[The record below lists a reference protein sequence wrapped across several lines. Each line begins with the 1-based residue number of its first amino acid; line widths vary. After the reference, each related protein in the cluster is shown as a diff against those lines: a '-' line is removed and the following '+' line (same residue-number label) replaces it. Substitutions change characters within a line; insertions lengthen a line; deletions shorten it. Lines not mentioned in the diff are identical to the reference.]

1 MKVLKIIGI
10 LVIIL
15 IVAVF
20 AIILNLDKIVKTGIN
35 TVVPQ
40 VTKCEAY
47 VEDVNFNVFGGKFE
61 IKNLVIKNPE
71 GYKTDHAFALGHIF
85 VNVKMG
91 SLMSDVIE
99 IDQVLIDAPE
109 ITYEVG
115 LGNSNLNTILENVN
129 SSLPESD
136 DKEKKEEPQKEEK
149 KEGKKVIVNLIKVT
163 NGKIGIS
170 AKIAGGMEAPIVLP
184 DLEIKDLGKKEGG
197 ISMVQAAAITLKTTL
212 LSIFD
217 VLKNSGKLLLD
228 GAKAIGE
235 GITEGIKSIG
245 EGAKDSIKSLGDG
258 AKDSI
263 KSLGDS
269 AKSLGDSAKDI
280 KDNVK
285 DNVKNAAEGLKNLI
299 PGKK

>member
-1 MKVLKIIGI
+1 MKALKIIGI
-10 LVIIL
+10 IIIVL
-15 IVAVF
+15 IIAVF
-20 AIILNLDKIVKTGIN
+20 AIILNLGKIVKTGIN
-35 TVVPQ
+35 TIVPQ
-40 VTKCEAY
+40 VTKCEAH
-47 VEDVNFNVFGGKFE
+47 VDDVNFNVFGGKFE

-71 GYKTDHAFALGHIF
+71 GYKTDQAFSLGHIF
-85 VNVKMG
+85 VDVKMG

-129 SSLPESD
+129 SSLPSSD
-136 DKEKKEEPQKEEK
+136 EEKKEEEKKEEK
-149 KEGKKVIVNLIKVT
+149 KEGGKKVVVNLVKVT
-163 NGKIGIS
+163 NGRIGVS
-170 AKIAGGMEAPIVLP
+170 AKIAGGLEAPIVLP
-184 DLEIKDLGKKEGG
+184 DIEIKDLGKKEGG

-217 VLKNSGKLLLD
+217 VLKSSGKLLLD

-235 GITEGIKSIG
+235 GIVDGVKSLGDSAKEG
-245 EGAKDSIKSLGDG
+245 IKSLGDG
-258 AKDSI
+258 AKDSV
-263 KSLGDS
+263 KSLGDG
-269 AKSLGDSAKDI
+269 AKSLGDSAKDL

>member
-1 MKVLKIIGI
+1 MKALKIIGI
-10 LVIIL
+10 IIVVL
-15 IVAVF
+15 IIALF
-20 AIILNLDKIVKTGIN
+20 AIILNLGKIVKTGIN

-40 VTKCEAY
+40 VTKCEAH
-47 VEDVNFNVFGGKFE
+47 VDDVNFNVFGGKFE

-85 VNVKMG
+85 VNVNMG

-129 SSLPESD
+129 SSLPSSD
-136 DKEKKEEPQKEEK
+136 EEKKEEKEEK
-149 KEGKKVIVNLIKVT
+149 KEGGKKVVVNLVKVT
-163 NGKIGIS
+163 NGKIGVS

-184 DLEIKDLGKKEGG
+184 DIEIKDLGKKEGG
-197 ISMVQAAAITLKTTL
+197 ISMVQAAAVTLKTTL

-217 VLKNSGKLLLD
+217 VLKSSGKLLLD

-235 GITEGIKSIG
+235 GIVDGV
-245 EGAKDSIKSLGDG
+245 KSLGDG

-269 AKSLGDSAKDI
+269 AKEGVKSLEDGAKSLGDSAKEL

>member
-1 MKVLKIIGI
+1 MKALKIIGI
-10 LVIIL
+10 IVVIL
-15 IVAVF
+15 IIAVF
-20 AIILNLDKIVKTGIN
+20 AIILNLGKIVKTGIN

-40 VTKCEAY
+40 VTKCEAH
-47 VEDVNFNVFGGKFE
+47 VDDVNFNVFGGKFE

-71 GYKTDHAFALGHIF
+71 GYKTDQAFSLGHIF

-91 SLMSDVIE
+91 SLLSDVIE

-129 SSLPESD
+129 SSLPSSEGE
-136 DKEKKEEPQKEEK
+136 EKKEEKEEK
-149 KEGKKVIVNLIKVT
+149 KEGGKKVVVNLVKVT
-163 NGKIGIS
+163 NGKIGVS

-184 DLEIKDLGKKEGG
+184 DIEIKDLGKKEGG

-217 VLKNSGKLLLD
+217 VLKSSGKLLLD

-235 GITEGIKSIG
+235 GITEGIKSLG
-245 EGAKDSIKSLGDG
+245 DSAKDGVKSLGDSAKDGVKSLGDG
-258 AKDSI
+258 
-263 KSLGDS
+263 

-285 DNVKNAAEGLKNLI
+285 DIGKNAAEGLKNLI

>member
-1 MKVLKIIGI
+1 MKVLKIIGVLI
-10 LVIIL
+10 IIL
-15 IVAVF
+15 IIAVF
-20 AIILNLDKIVKTGIN
+20 AIILNLGKIVKTGIN

-40 VTKCEAY
+40 VTKCEAH
-47 VEDVNFNVFGGKFE
+47 VDDVNFNVFGGKFE

-71 GYKTDHAFALGHIF
+71 GYKTDQAFSLGHIF

-129 SSLPESD
+129 SSLPSSEGE
-136 DKEKKEEPQKEEK
+136 EKKEEKEEK
-149 KEGKKVIVNLIKVT
+149 KEGGKKVVVNLVKVT
-163 NGKIGIS
+163 NGKIGVS

-184 DLEIKDLGKKEGG
+184 DIEIKDLGKKEGG

-217 VLKNSGKLLLD
+217 VLKSSGKLLLD

-235 GITEGIKSIG
+235 GIVDGVKSI
-245 EGAKDSIKSLGDG
+245 GDG

-263 KSLGDS
+263 KSLGDG

-285 DNVKNAAEGLKNLI
+285 DIGNNAVEGLKNLI

>member
-1 MKVLKIIGI
+1 MKALKIIGI
-10 LVIIL
+10 IVVIL
-15 IVAVF
+15 IIAVF
-20 AIILNLDKIVKTGIN
+20 AIILNLGKIVKTGIN

-40 VTKCEAY
+40 VTKCEAH
-47 VEDVNFNVFGGKFE
+47 VDDVNFNVFGGKFE

-71 GYKTDHAFALGHIF
+71 GYKTDQAFSLGHIF

-91 SLMSDVIE
+91 SLLSDVIE

-129 SSLPESD
+129 SALPSSD
-136 DKEKKEEPQKEEK
+136 EEKKEEKEEK
-149 KEGKKVIVNLIKVT
+149 KEGGKKVVINLVKVT
-163 NGKIGIS
+163 NGRIGVS

-184 DLEIKDLGKKEGG
+184 DIEIKDLGKKEGG

-217 VLKNSGKLLLD
+217 VLKSSGKLLLD

-235 GITEGIKSIG
+235 GITEGIKSLG
-245 EGAKDSIKSLGDG
+245 DGAKEGVKSLGDG
-258 AKDSI
+258 
-263 KSLGDS
+263 
-269 AKSLGDSAKDI
+269 AKDI

-285 DNVKNAAEGLKNLI
+285 DIGKSAAEGLKNLI

>member
-1 MKVLKIIGI
+1 MKALKIIGI
-10 LVIIL
+10 LIVVLIIAL
-15 IVAVF
+15 FAV
-20 AIILNLDKIVKTGIN
+20 ILNLGKIVKTGIN

-40 VTKCEAY
+40 VTKCEAH
-47 VEDVNFNVFGGKFE
+47 VDDVNFNVFGGKFE

-85 VNVKMG
+85 VNVNMG

-129 SSLPESD
+129 SSLPSSD
-136 DKEKKEEPQKEEK
+136 EEKKEEKEEK
-149 KEGKKVIVNLIKVT
+149 KEGGKKVVVNLVKVT
-163 NGKIGIS
+163 NGKIGVS

-184 DLEIKDLGKKEGG
+184 DIEIKDLGKKEGG

-217 VLKNSGKLLLD
+217 VLKSSGKLLLD

-235 GITEGIKSIG
+235 GIVDGV
-245 EGAKDSIKSLGDG
+245 KSLGDG

-269 AKSLGDSAKDI
+269 AKEGVKSLEDGAKSLGDSAKEL

>member
-1 MKVLKIIGI
+1 MKALKIIGI

-15 IVAVF
+15 IMAVF
-20 AIILNLDKIVKTGIN
+20 AIILNLGKIVKTGIN

-40 VTKCEAY
+40 VTKCEAH
-47 VEDVNFNVFGGKFE
+47 VDDVNFNVFGGKFE

-71 GYKTDHAFALGHIF
+71 GYKTDQAFSLGHIF

-91 SLMSDVIE
+91 SLLTDVIE
-99 IDQVLIDAPE
+99 IEQVLIDAPE

-129 SSLPESD
+129 SSLPSSNE
-136 DKEKKEEPQKEEK
+136 EKKEEK
-149 KEGKKVIVNLIKVT
+149 KEEKEGGKKVVVNLVKVT
-163 NGKIGIS
+163 NGKIGVS

-184 DLEIKDLGKKEGG
+184 DIEIKDLGKKEGG
-197 ISMVQAAAITLKTTL
+197 ISMIQAAAITLKTTL

-217 VLKNSGKLLLD
+217 VLKSSGKLLLD

-235 GITEGIKSIG
+235 GIVDGV
-245 EGAKDSIKSLGDG
+245 KSLGDG
-258 AKDSI
+258 AKEGV
-263 KSLGDS
+263 KSLGDG
-269 AKSLGDSAKDI
+269 AKSLTDSAKDI

-285 DNVKNAAEGLKNLI
+285 DIGKNAAEGLKNLI

>member
-1 MKVLKIIGI
+1 MKALKIIGI
-10 LVIIL
+10 IVVIL
-15 IVAVF
+15 IIAVF
-20 AIILNLDKIVKTGIN
+20 AIILNLGKIVKTGIN

-40 VTKCEAY
+40 VTKCEAH
-47 VEDVNFNVFGGKFE
+47 VDDVNFNVFGGKFE

-71 GYKTDHAFALGHIF
+71 GYKTDQAFSLGHIF

-91 SLMSDVIE
+91 SLLSDVIE

-129 SSLPESD
+129 SALPSSD
-136 DKEKKEEPQKEEK
+136 EEKKEEKEEK
-149 KEGKKVIVNLIKVT
+149 KEGGKKVVINLVKVT
-163 NGKIGIS
+163 NGRIGVS

-184 DLEIKDLGKKEGG
+184 DIEIKDLGKKEGG

-235 GITEGIKSIG
+235 GITEGIKSLG
-245 EGAKDSIKSLGDG
+245 DSAKDGVKSLGDG
-258 AKDSI
+258 
-263 KSLGDS
+263 
-269 AKSLGDSAKDI
+269 AKDI

-285 DNVKNAAEGLKNLI
+285 DIGKSAAEGLKNLI

>member
-1 MKVLKIIGI
+1 MKALKIIGI
-10 LVIIL
+10 IIVVL
-15 IVAVF
+15 IIAVF
-20 AIILNLDKIVKTGIN
+20 AIILNLGKIVKTGIN

-40 VTKCEAY
+40 VTKCEAH
-47 VEDVNFNVFGGKFE
+47 VDDVNFNVFGGKFE

-115 LGNSNLNTILENVN
+115 LGNSNLNTILDNVN
-129 SSLPESD
+129 SSLPSSD
-136 DKEKKEEPQKEEK
+136 EEKKEEKEEK
-149 KEGKKVIVNLIKVT
+149 KEGGKKVVVNLVKVT
-163 NGKIGIS
+163 NGKIGVS

-184 DLEIKDLGKKEGG
+184 DIEIKDLGKKEGG
-197 ISMVQAAAITLKTTL
+197 ISMVQAAAVTLKTTL

-217 VLKNSGKLLLD
+217 VLKSSGKLLLD

-235 GITEGIKSIG
+235 GIVDGV
-245 EGAKDSIKSLGDG
+245 KSLGDG

-269 AKSLGDSAKDI
+269 AKDGVKSLEDGAKSLGDSAKEL

>member
-1 MKVLKIIGI
+1 MKALKIIGI
-10 LVIIL
+10 IVVIL
-15 IVAVF
+15 IIALF
-20 AIILNLDKIVKTGIN
+20 AIILNLGKIVKTGIN

-40 VTKCEAY
+40 VTKCEAH

-71 GYKTDHAFALGHIF
+71 GYKTDQAFSLGHIF

-129 SSLPESD
+129 SALPSSD
-136 DKEKKEEPQKEEK
+136 EEKKEEKEEK
-149 KEGKKVIVNLIKVT
+149 KEGGKKVVVNLVKVT
-163 NGKIGIS
+163 NGKIGVS

-184 DLEIKDLGKKEGG
+184 DIEIKDLGKKEGG

-217 VLKNSGKLLLD
+217 VLKSSGKLLLD

-245 EGAKDSIKSLGDG
+245 EGAKDSIKSLGEG
-258 AKDSI
+258 
-263 KSLGDS
+263 

>member
-1 MKVLKIIGI
+1 MKALKIIGI
-10 LVIIL
+10 LIVVLIIAL
-15 IVAVF
+15 F
-20 AIILNLDKIVKTGIN
+20 AIILNLGKIVKTGIN

-40 VTKCEAY
+40 VTKCEAH
-47 VEDVNFNVFGGKFE
+47 VDDVNFNVFGGKFE

-85 VNVKMG
+85 VNVNMG

-129 SSLPESD
+129 SSLPSSD
-136 DKEKKEEPQKEEK
+136 EEKKEEKEEK
-149 KEGKKVIVNLIKVT
+149 KEGGKKVVVNLVKVT
-163 NGKIGIS
+163 NGKIGVS

-184 DLEIKDLGKKEGG
+184 DIEIKDLGKKEGG

-217 VLKNSGKLLLD
+217 VLKSSGKLLLD

-235 GITEGIKSIG
+235 GIVDGV
-245 EGAKDSIKSLGDG
+245 KSLGDG

-269 AKSLGDSAKDI
+269 AKDGVKSLEDGAKSLGDSAKEL

>member
-1 MKVLKIIGI
+1 MKALKIIGI
-10 LVIIL
+10 IVVIL
-15 IVAVF
+15 IIAVF
-20 AIILNLDKIVKTGIN
+20 AIILNLGKIVKTGIN

-40 VTKCEAY
+40 VTKCEAH
-47 VEDVNFNVFGGKFE
+47 VEDVDFNVFGGKFE

-71 GYKTDHAFALGHIF
+71 GYKTDQAFSLGHIF

-129 SSLPESD
+129 SSLPSSD
-136 DKEKKEEPQKEEK
+136 SDEEKKDEPKKEEK
-149 KEGKKVIVNLIKVT
+149 KDGKKVIINLVKVT
-163 NGKIGIS
+163 NGKIGVS

-184 DLEIKDLGKKEGG
+184 DIEIKDLGKKEGG

-217 VLKNSGKLLLD
+217 VLKSSGKLLLD

-235 GITEGIKSIG
+235 GITEGIKSLGEGAKEGVKSLG
-245 EGAKDSIKSLGDG
+245 EGAKDL
-258 AKDSI
+258 
-263 KSLGDS
+263 
-269 AKSLGDSAKDI
+269 

-285 DNVKNAAEGLKNLI
+285 DIGKNAAEGLKNLI

>member
-1 MKVLKIIGI
+1 MKALKIIGI
-10 LVIIL
+10 LIVVLIIAL
-15 IVAVF
+15 FVV
-20 AIILNLDKIVKTGIN
+20 ILNLGKIVKTGIN

-40 VTKCEAY
+40 VTKCEAH
-47 VEDVNFNVFGGKFE
+47 VDDVNFNVFGGKFE

-129 SSLPESD
+129 SSLPSSD
-136 DKEKKEEPQKEEK
+136 EEKKEEKEEK
-149 KEGKKVIVNLIKVT
+149 KEGGKKVVVNLVKVT
-163 NGKIGIS
+163 NGKIGVS

-184 DLEIKDLGKKEGG
+184 DIEIKDLGKKEGG

-217 VLKNSGKLLLD
+217 VLKSSGKLLLD

-235 GITEGIKSIG
+235 GIVDGV
-245 EGAKDSIKSLGDG
+245 KSLGDG

-269 AKSLGDSAKDI
+269 AKDGVKSLEDGAKSLGDSAKEL

>member
-1 MKVLKIIGI
+1 MKALKIIGI
-10 LVIIL
+10 IIVIL
-15 IVAVF
+15 IIAVF
-20 AIILNLDKIVKTGIN
+20 AIILNLGKIVKTGIN

-40 VTKCEAY
+40 VTKCEAH
-47 VEDVNFNVFGGKFE
+47 VEDVDFNVFGGKFE

-71 GYKTDHAFALGHIF
+71 GYKTDQAFSLGHIF
-85 VNVKMG
+85 VNVKMA
-91 SLMSDVIE
+91 SLMSNVIE

-129 SSLPESD
+129 SSLPSSD
-136 DKEKKEEPQKEEK
+136 EEKKEEEPKKEEK
-149 KEGKKVIVNLIKVT
+149 KGGKKVIVNLIKVT
-163 NGKIGIS
+163 NGKIGVS

-184 DLEIKDLGKKEGG
+184 DIEIKDLGKKEGG
-197 ISMVQAAAITLKTTL
+197 ISMVQAAAVTLKTTL

-217 VLKNSGKLLLD
+217 VLKSSGKLLLD

-258 AKDSI
+258 AK
-263 KSLGDS
+263 
-269 AKSLGDSAKDI
+269 SLGDSAKDI

-285 DNVKNAAEGLKNLI
+285 DIGKNAAEGLKNLI

>member
-1 MKVLKIIGI
+1 MKALKIVGI
-10 LVIIL
+10 IVVIL
-15 IVAVF
+15 IIAVF
-20 AIILNLDKIVKTGIN
+20 AIILNLGKIVKTGIN

-40 VTKCEAY
+40 VTKCEAH
-47 VEDVNFNVFGGKFE
+47 VDDVDFNVFGGKFE

-71 GYKTDHAFALGHIF
+71 GYKTDQAFSLGHIF

-129 SSLPESD
+129 SSLPSSD
-136 DKEKKEEPQKEEK
+136 EEKKEEPKEEK
-149 KEGKKVIVNLIKVT
+149 KDGKKVIVNLVKVT
-163 NGKIGIS
+163 NGKIGVS

-184 DLEIKDLGKKEGG
+184 DIEIKDLGKKEGG
-197 ISMVQAAAITLKTTL
+197 ISMVQAAAVTLKTTL

-228 GAKAIGE
+228 SAKAIGE
-235 GITEGIKSIG
+235 GVTEGVKSIG
-245 EGAKDSIKSLGDG
+245 EGAKE
-258 AKDSI
+258 A
-263 KSLGDS
+263 
-269 AKSLGDSAKDI
+269 
-280 KDNVK
+280 V
-285 DNVKNAAEGLKNLI
+285 EGLKNLI

>member
-1 MKVLKIIGI
+1 MKALKIIGVLI
-10 LVIIL
+10 VIL
-15 IVAVF
+15 IIAVF
-20 AIILNLDKIVKTGIN
+20 AIILNLGKIVKTGIN

-40 VTKCEAY
+40 VTKCEAH
-47 VEDVNFNVFGGKFE
+47 VDDVNFNVFGGKFE

-71 GYKTDHAFALGHIF
+71 GYKTDQAFSLGHIF
-85 VNVKMG
+85 VDVKMG
-91 SLMSDVIE
+91 SLLSDVIE

-129 SSLPESD
+129 SALPSSD
-136 DKEKKEEPQKEEK
+136 EEKKEEK
-149 KEGKKVIVNLIKVT
+149 KEEKEGGKKVVINLVKVT
-163 NGKIGIS
+163 NGKIGVS

-184 DLEIKDLGKKEGG
+184 DIEIKDLGKKEGG
-197 ISMVQAAAITLKTTL
+197 ISMVQAAAVTLKTTL

-217 VLKNSGKLLLD
+217 VLKSSGKLLLD

-235 GITEGIKSIG
+235 GIVDGVKSIG
-245 EGAKDSIKSLGDG
+245 DGAKDSIKSLGDG

>member
-1 MKVLKIIGI
+1 MKALKIIGI
-10 LVIIL
+10 IVVIL
-15 IVAVF
+15 IIAVF
-20 AIILNLDKIVKTGIN
+20 AIILNLGKIVKTGIN

-40 VTKCEAY
+40 VTKCEAH
-47 VEDVNFNVFGGKFE
+47 VDDVNFNVFGGKFE

-71 GYKTDHAFALGHIF
+71 GYKTAQAFSLGHIF

-129 SSLPESD
+129 SALPSSD
-136 DKEKKEEPQKEEK
+136 GEEKKEEKEEK
-149 KEGKKVIVNLIKVT
+149 KEGGKKVVINLVKVT
-163 NGKIGIS
+163 NGRIGVS

-184 DLEIKDLGKKEGG
+184 DIEIKDLGKKEGG

-217 VLKNSGKLLLD
+217 VLKSSGKLLLD

-235 GITEGIKSIG
+235 GITEGIKSLG
-245 EGAKDSIKSLGDG
+245 DSAKEGVKSLGDG
-258 AKDSI
+258 
-263 KSLGDS
+263 

-285 DNVKNAAEGLKNLI
+285 DIGKNAAEGLKNLI

>member
-1 MKVLKIIGI
+1 MKALKIIGI
-10 LVIIL
+10 IIVVL
-15 IVAVF
+15 IIALF
-20 AIILNLDKIVKTGIN
+20 AIILNLGKIVKTGIN

-40 VTKCEAY
+40 VTKCEAH
-47 VEDVNFNVFGGKFE
+47 VDDVNFNVFGGKFE

-85 VNVKMG
+85 VNVNMG

-129 SSLPESD
+129 SSLPSSD
-136 DKEKKEEPQKEEK
+136 EEKKEEKEEK
-149 KEGKKVIVNLIKVT
+149 KEGGKKVVVNLVKVT
-163 NGKIGIS
+163 NGKIGVS

-184 DLEIKDLGKKEGG
+184 DIEIKDLGKKEGG

-217 VLKNSGKLLLD
+217 VLKSSGKLLLD

-235 GITEGIKSIG
+235 GIVDGV
-245 EGAKDSIKSLGDG
+245 KSLGDG

-269 AKSLGDSAKDI
+269 AKEGVKSLEDGAKSLGDSAKEL

>member
-1 MKVLKIIGI
+1 MKALKIIGI
-10 LVIIL
+10 LIVVLIIAL
-15 IVAVF
+15 F
-20 AIILNLDKIVKTGIN
+20 AIILNLGKIVKTGIN

-40 VTKCEAY
+40 VTKCEAH
-47 VEDVNFNVFGGKFE
+47 VDDVNFNVFGGKFE

-129 SSLPESD
+129 SSLPSSD
-136 DKEKKEEPQKEEK
+136 EEKKEEKEEK
-149 KEGKKVIVNLIKVT
+149 KEGGKKVVVNLVKVT
-163 NGKIGIS
+163 NGKIGVS

-184 DLEIKDLGKKEGG
+184 DIEIKDLGKKEGG

-217 VLKNSGKLLLD
+217 VLKSSGKLLLD

-235 GITEGIKSIG
+235 GIVDGV
-245 EGAKDSIKSLGDG
+245 KSLGDG

-269 AKSLGDSAKDI
+269 AKDGVKSLEDGAKSLGDSAKEL

-285 DNVKNAAEGLKNLI
+285 DNVKNAAEVLKNLI

>member
-1 MKVLKIIGI
+1 MKALKIIGI
-10 LVIIL
+10 IVVIL
-15 IVAVF
+15 IIAVF
-20 AIILNLDKIVKTGIN
+20 AIILNLGKIVKTGIN

-40 VTKCEAY
+40 VTKCEAH
-47 VEDVNFNVFGGKFE
+47 VDDVNFNVFGGKFE

-71 GYKTDHAFALGHIF
+71 GYKTDQAFSLGHIF

-129 SSLPESD
+129 SALPSSD
-136 DKEKKEEPQKEEK
+136 GEEKKEEKEEK
-149 KEGKKVIVNLIKVT
+149 KEGGKKVVINLVKVT
-163 NGKIGIS
+163 NGRIGVS

-184 DLEIKDLGKKEGG
+184 DIEIKDLGKKEGG

-217 VLKNSGKLLLD
+217 VLKSSGKLLLN

-235 GITEGIKSIG
+235 GITEGIKSLG
-245 EGAKDSIKSLGDG
+245 DGAKEGVKSLGDG
-258 AKDSI
+258 
-263 KSLGDS
+263 

-285 DNVKNAAEGLKNLI
+285 DIGKNAAEGLKNLI

>member
-1 MKVLKIIGI
+1 MKALKIIGI
-10 LVIIL
+10 IVVIL
-15 IVAVF
+15 IIAVF
-20 AIILNLDKIVKTGIN
+20 AIILNLGKIVKTGIN

-40 VTKCEAY
+40 VTKCEAH
-47 VEDVNFNVFGGKFE
+47 VDDVNFNVFGGKFE

-71 GYKTDHAFALGHIF
+71 GYKTDQAFSLGHIF

-91 SLMSDVIE
+91 SLLSDVIE

-129 SSLPESD
+129 SALPSSD
-136 DKEKKEEPQKEEK
+136 GEEKKEEKEEK
-149 KEGKKVIVNLIKVT
+149 KEGGKKVVINLVKVT
-163 NGKIGIS
+163 NGRIGVS

-184 DLEIKDLGKKEGG
+184 DIEIKDLGKKEGG

-217 VLKNSGKLLLD
+217 VLKSSGKLLLD

-235 GITEGIKSIG
+235 GITEGIKSLG
-245 EGAKDSIKSLGDG
+245 DGAKEGVKSLGDG
-258 AKDSI
+258 
-263 KSLGDS
+263 

-285 DNVKNAAEGLKNLI
+285 DIGKNAAEGLKNLI

>member
-1 MKVLKIIGI
+1 MKALKIIGVLI
-10 LVIIL
+10 VIL
-15 IVAVF
+15 IIAVF
-20 AIILNLDKIVKTGIN
+20 AIILNLGKIVKTGIN

-40 VTKCEAY
+40 VTKCEAH
-47 VEDVNFNVFGGKFE
+47 VDDVNFNVFGGKFE

-71 GYKTDHAFALGHIF
+71 GYKTDQAFSLGHIF

-91 SLMSDVIE
+91 SLLSDVIE

-129 SSLPESD
+129 SALPSSD
-136 DKEKKEEPQKEEK
+136 EEKKEEKEEK
-149 KEGKKVIVNLIKVT
+149 KEGGKKVVINLVKVT
-163 NGKIGIS
+163 NGRIGVS

-184 DLEIKDLGKKEGG
+184 DIEIKDLGKKEGG

-217 VLKNSGKLLLD
+217 VLKSSGKLLLD

-235 GITEGIKSIG
+235 GITEGIKSLG
-245 EGAKDSIKSLGDG
+245 DGAKEGVKSLGDG
-258 AKDSI
+258 
-263 KSLGDS
+263 
-269 AKSLGDSAKDI
+269 AKDI

-285 DNVKNAAEGLKNLI
+285 DIGKSAAEGLKNLI

>member
-1 MKVLKIIGI
+1 MKALKIIGI
-10 LVIIL
+10 LIVVLIIAL
-15 IVAVF
+15 F
-20 AIILNLDKIVKTGIN
+20 AIILNLGKIVKTGIN

-40 VTKCEAY
+40 VTKCEAH
-47 VEDVNFNVFGGKFE
+47 VDDVNFNVFGGKFE

-129 SSLPESD
+129 SSLPSSD
-136 DKEKKEEPQKEEK
+136 EEKKEEKEEK
-149 KEGKKVIVNLIKVT
+149 KEGGKKVVVNLVKVT
-163 NGKIGIS
+163 NGKIGVS

-184 DLEIKDLGKKEGG
+184 DIEIKDLGKKEGG

-217 VLKNSGKLLLD
+217 VLKSSGKLLLD

-235 GITEGIKSIG
+235 GIVDGV
-245 EGAKDSIKSLGDG
+245 KSLGDG

-269 AKSLGDSAKDI
+269 AKDGVKSLEDGAKSLGDSAKEL

>member
-1 MKVLKIIGI
+1 MKALKIIGVLI
-10 LVIIL
+10 IIL
-15 IVAVF
+15 IIAVF
-20 AIILNLDKIVKTGIN
+20 AIILNLGKIVKTGIN

-40 VTKCEAY
+40 VTKCEAH
-47 VEDVNFNVFGGKFE
+47 VDDVNFNVFGGKFE

-71 GYKTDHAFALGHIF
+71 GYKTDQAFSLGHIF

-129 SSLPESD
+129 SSLPSSEGE
-136 DKEKKEEPQKEEK
+136 EKKEEKEEK
-149 KEGKKVIVNLIKVT
+149 KESGKKVVVNLVKVT
-163 NGKIGIS
+163 NGKIGVS

-184 DLEIKDLGKKEGG
+184 DIEIKDLGKKEGG

-217 VLKNSGKLLLD
+217 VLKSSGKLLLD

-235 GITEGIKSIG
+235 GIVDGVKSLG
-245 EGAKDSIKSLGDG
+245 EGAKDSVKSLGDG
-258 AKDSI
+258 
-263 KSLGDS
+263 

-285 DNVKNAAEGLKNLI
+285 DIGKSAAEGIKNLI

>member
-1 MKVLKIIGI
+1 MKALKIIGI
-10 LVIIL
+10 IIVVL
-15 IVAVF
+15 IIALF
-20 AIILNLDKIVKTGIN
+20 AIILNLGKIVKTGIN
-35 TVVPQ
+35 TVIPQ
-40 VTKCEAY
+40 VTKCEAH
-47 VEDVNFNVFGGKFE
+47 VDDVNFNVFGGKFE

-85 VNVKMG
+85 VNVNMG

-129 SSLPESD
+129 SSLPASD
-136 DKEKKEEPQKEEK
+136 EEKKEEKEEK
-149 KEGKKVIVNLIKVT
+149 KEGGKKVVINLVKVT
-163 NGKIGIS
+163 NGKIGVS
-170 AKIAGGMEAPIVLP
+170 AKIAGGMEAPIILP
-184 DLEIKDLGKKEGG
+184 DIEIKDLGKKEGG

-217 VLKNSGKLLLD
+217 VLKSSGKLLLD

-235 GITEGIKSIG
+235 GIVDGV
-245 EGAKDSIKSLGDG
+245 KSLGDG

-269 AKSLGDSAKDI
+269 AKEGVKSLEDGAKSLGDSAKEL

>member
-1 MKVLKIIGI
+1 MKALKIIGI
-10 LVIIL
+10 IVVVLIIAL
-15 IVAVF
+15 F
-20 AIILNLDKIVKTGIN
+20 AIILNLGKIVKTGIN

-40 VTKCEAY
+40 VTKCEAH

-71 GYKTDHAFALGHIF
+71 GYKTDQAFSLGHIF

-129 SSLPESD
+129 SALPSSD
-136 DKEKKEEPQKEEK
+136 EEKKEEKEEK
-149 KEGKKVIVNLIKVT
+149 KEGGKKVVVNLVKVT
-163 NGKIGIS
+163 NGKIGVS

-184 DLEIKDLGKKEGG
+184 DIEIKDLGKKEGG

-217 VLKNSGKLLLD
+217 VLKSSGKLLLD

-235 GITEGIKSIG
+235 GIVDGV
-245 EGAKDSIKSLGDG
+245 KSLGDG

-269 AKSLGDSAKDI
+269 AKDGVKSLEDGAKSLGDSAKEL

>member
-1 MKVLKIIGI
+1 MKILKIIGI
-10 LVIIL
+10 LVVVLIIAL
-15 IVAVF
+15 FAV
-20 AIILNLDKIVKTGIN
+20 ILNLGKIVKTGIN

-40 VTKCEAY
+40 VTKCEAH
-47 VEDVNFNVFGGKFE
+47 VDDVNFNVFGGKFE

-129 SSLPESD
+129 SSLPSSD
-136 DKEKKEEPQKEEK
+136 EEKKEEKEEK
-149 KEGKKVIVNLIKVT
+149 KEGGKKVVVNLVKVT
-163 NGKIGIS
+163 NGKIGVS

-184 DLEIKDLGKKEGG
+184 DIENKDLGKKEGG
-197 ISMVQAAAITLKTTL
+197 ISMVQAAAVTLKTTL

-235 GITEGIKSIG
+235 GIVDGV
-245 EGAKDSIKSLGDG
+245 KSLGDG

-269 AKSLGDSAKDI
+269 AKDGVKSLEDGAKSLGDSAKEL

>member
-1 MKVLKIIGI
+1 MKALKIIGVLI
-10 LVIIL
+10 VIL
-15 IVAVF
+15 IIAVF
-20 AIILNLDKIVKTGIN
+20 AIILNLGKIVKTGIN

-40 VTKCEAY
+40 VTKCEAH
-47 VEDVNFNVFGGKFE
+47 VDDVNFNVFGGKFE

-71 GYKTDHAFALGHIF
+71 GYKTDQAFSLGHIF

-91 SLMSDVIE
+91 SLLSDVIE

-129 SSLPESD
+129 SALPSSD
-136 DKEKKEEPQKEEK
+136 EEKKEEK
-149 KEGKKVIVNLIKVT
+149 KEEKEGGKKVVINLVKVT
-163 NGKIGIS
+163 NGKIGVS

-184 DLEIKDLGKKEGG
+184 DIEIKDLGKKEGG

-217 VLKNSGKLLLD
+217 VLKSSGKLLLD

-235 GITEGIKSIG
+235 GIVDGVKSLG
-245 EGAKDSIKSLGDG
+245 EGAKDSVKSLGDG

-263 KSLGDS
+263 KSLGDG

-285 DNVKNAAEGLKNLI
+285 DIGKSAAEGIKNLI

>member
-1 MKVLKIIGI
+1 MKALKIIGI
-10 LVIIL
+10 IVVIL
-15 IVAVF
+15 IIAVF
-20 AIILNLDKIVKTGIN
+20 AIILNLGKIVKTGIN

-40 VTKCEAY
+40 VTKCEAH
-47 VEDVNFNVFGGKFE
+47 VDDVNFNVFGGKFE

-71 GYKTDHAFALGHIF
+71 GYKTDQAFSLGHIF

-91 SLMSDVIE
+91 SLLSDVIE

-129 SSLPESD
+129 SALPSSD
-136 DKEKKEEPQKEEK
+136 EEKKEEKEEK
-149 KEGKKVIVNLIKVT
+149 KEGGKKVVINLVKVT
-163 NGKIGIS
+163 NGRIGVS
-170 AKIAGGMEAPIVLP
+170 AKIAGGVEAPIVLP
-184 DLEIKDLGKKEGG
+184 DIEIKDLGKKEGG

-217 VLKNSGKLLLD
+217 VLKSSGKLLLD

-235 GITEGIKSIG
+235 GITEGIKSLG
-245 EGAKDSIKSLGDG
+245 GGAKEGV
-258 AKDSI
+258 

-269 AKSLGDSAKDI
+269 AKSLGNSAKDI

-285 DNVKNAAEGLKNLI
+285 DIGKNAAEGLKNLI

>member
-1 MKVLKIIGI
+1 MKALKIIGI
-10 LVIIL
+10 LVVVLIIAL
-15 IVAVF
+15 F
-20 AIILNLDKIVKTGIN
+20 AIILNLGKIVKTGIN

-40 VTKCEAY
+40 VTKCEAH

-71 GYKTDHAFALGHIF
+71 GYKTDQAFSLGHIF

-129 SSLPESD
+129 SSLPSSD
-136 DKEKKEEPQKEEK
+136 EEKKEEKEEK
-149 KEGKKVIVNLIKVT
+149 KEGGKKVVVNLVKVT
-163 NGKIGIS
+163 NGKIGVS

-184 DLEIKDLGKKEGG
+184 DIEIKDLGKKEGG

-285 DNVKNAAEGLKNLI
+285 DNVKNAAEGMKNLI

>member
-1 MKVLKIIGI
+1 MKALKIIGI
-10 LVIIL
+10 LVVVLIIAL
-15 IVAVF
+15 FAV
-20 AIILNLDKIVKTGIN
+20 ILNLGKIVKTGIN

-40 VTKCEAY
+40 VTKCEAH
-47 VEDVNFNVFGGKFE
+47 VDDVNFNVFGGKFE

-85 VNVKMG
+85 VNVNMG

-129 SSLPESD
+129 SSLPSSD
-136 DKEKKEEPQKEEK
+136 ED
-149 KEGKKVIVNLIKVT
+149 
-163 NGKIGIS
+163 S

-184 DLEIKDLGKKEGG
+184 DIEIKDLGKKEGG

-217 VLKNSGKLLLD
+217 VLKSSGKLLLD

-235 GITEGIKSIG
+235 GIVDGV
-245 EGAKDSIKSLGDG
+245 KSLGDG

-269 AKSLGDSAKDI
+269 AKEGVKSLEDGAKSLGDSAKDI

>member
-1 MKVLKIIGI
+1 MKALKIIGVLI
-10 LVIIL
+10 IIL
-15 IVAVF
+15 IIAVF
-20 AIILNLDKIVKTGIN
+20 AIILNLGKIVKTGIN

-40 VTKCEAY
+40 VTKCEAH
-47 VEDVNFNVFGGKFE
+47 VDDVNFNVFGGKFE

-71 GYKTDHAFALGHIF
+71 GYKTDQAFSLGHIF

-91 SLMSDVIE
+91 SLLSDVIE

-129 SSLPESD
+129 SALPSSD
-136 DKEKKEEPQKEEK
+136 EDKKEEK
-149 KEGKKVIVNLIKVT
+149 KEEKEGGKKVVINLVKVT
-163 NGKIGIS
+163 NGKIGVS

-184 DLEIKDLGKKEGG
+184 DIEIKDLGKKEGG

-217 VLKNSGKLLLD
+217 VLKSSGKLLLD

-235 GITEGIKSIG
+235 GIVDGV
-245 EGAKDSIKSLGDG
+245 KSLGDG

-263 KSLGDS
+263 KSLGDG

-285 DNVKNAAEGLKNLI
+285 DIGKSAAEGIKNLI

>member
-1 MKVLKIIGI
+1 MKALKIIGI
-10 LVIIL
+10 IIVIL
-15 IVAVF
+15 IIAVF
-20 AIILNLDKIVKTGIN
+20 AIILNLGKIVKTGIN

-40 VTKCEAY
+40 VTKCEAH
-47 VEDVNFNVFGGKFE
+47 VEDVDFNVFGGKFE

-71 GYKTDHAFALGHIF
+71 GYKTDQAFSLGHIF
-85 VNVKMG
+85 VNVKMA
-91 SLMSDVIE
+91 SLMSNVIE

-129 SSLPESD
+129 SSLPSSD
-136 DKEKKEEPQKEEK
+136 EEKKEEEPKKEEK
-149 KEGKKVIVNLIKVT
+149 KGGKKVIVNLIKVT
-163 NGKIGIS
+163 NGKIGVS

-184 DLEIKDLGKKEGG
+184 DIEIKDLGKKEGG
-197 ISMVQAAAITLKTTL
+197 ISMVQAAAVTLKTTL

-258 AKDSI
+258 AK
-263 KSLGDS
+263 
-269 AKSLGDSAKDI
+269 SLGDSAKDI

-285 DNVKNAAEGLKNLI
+285 DIGKNAAEGLKNLI

>member
-1 MKVLKIIGI
+1 MKALKIIGI
-10 LVIIL
+10 IIVVL
-15 IVAVF
+15 IIAVF
-20 AIILNLDKIVKTGIN
+20 AIILNLGKIVKTGIN

-40 VTKCEAY
+40 VTKCEAH
-47 VEDVNFNVFGGKFE
+47 VDDVNFNVFGGKFE

-129 SSLPESD
+129 SSLPSSD
-136 DKEKKEEPQKEEK
+136 EEKKEEKEEK
-149 KEGKKVIVNLIKVT
+149 KEGGKKVVVNLVKVT
-163 NGKIGIS
+163 NGKIGVS

-184 DLEIKDLGKKEGG
+184 DIEIKDLGKKEGG

-217 VLKNSGKLLLD
+217 VLKSSGKLLLD

-235 GITEGIKSIG
+235 GIVDGV
-245 EGAKDSIKSLGDG
+245 KSLGDG

-269 AKSLGDSAKDI
+269 AKDGVKSLEDGAKSLGDSAKEL